1 MTRKISA
8 SILNADLLHLAE
20 EVSRVRDA
28 GADMLHFDVMDGL
41 FVPNISFGL
50 PVLQAV
56 GKDTD
61 LFLDVHLMIDDPL
74 RYVREFA
81 DAGADMITF
90 HLESRSDP
98 MQTIQAIHDL
108 GCKAGISIKPGT
120 PVDALKPFVDHVENL
135 LVMTVEPG
143 FGGQS
148 YIHEM
153 NDKIRTLRHW
163 IGGREIYLQVDGGV
177 NADTIGEAAGAGA
190 DLIVA
195 GSYLF
200 RAPDMAAAVRA
211 LRDAE
216 GAAI

>member
-1 MTRKISA
+1 MNLKISA
-8 SILNADLLHLAE
+8 SILNADLLHLGD
-20 EVSRVRDA
+20 EVRRVQEA

-41 FVPNISFGL
+41 FVPNISFGM

-56 GKDTD
+56 SKETD

-74 RYVREFA
+74 RYVREFS

-90 HLESRSDP
+90 HLECRSDA
-98 MQTIQAIHDL
+98 METIRAIHDL
-108 GCKAGISIKPGT
+108 GLKAGISIKPKT
-120 PVDALKPFVDHVENL
+120 PAEDVLPFVDHVENV

-153 NDKIRTLRHW
+153 NQKIAKLREV
-163 IGGREIYLQVDGGV
+163 IGSREIFLQVDGGV
-177 NADTIGEAAGAGA
+177 NAATIHEAAGSGA

-200 RAPDMAAAVRA
+200 RAEDMAAAVA
-211 LRDAE
+211 SLREPE
-216 GAAI
+216 GAQS